1 VICTNYL
8 WEKIPKGGAL
18 MFRKA
23 ISYMA
28 IGGVATIAAQK
39 YLTKNKD
46 VSKVMNKMVK
56 QNEKAMNWL
65 KSKMD

>member
-1 VICTNYL
+1 
-8 WEKIPKGGAL
+8 